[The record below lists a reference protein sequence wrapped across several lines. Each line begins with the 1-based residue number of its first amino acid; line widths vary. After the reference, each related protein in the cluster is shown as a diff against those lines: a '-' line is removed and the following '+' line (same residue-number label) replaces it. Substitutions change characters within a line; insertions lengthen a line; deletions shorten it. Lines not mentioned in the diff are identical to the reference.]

1 MNRQVAAL
9 VLSIAVA
16 VLGWLA
22 LLDRGLRPALVPI
35 LTAGGIL
42 LGLLGVVV
50 RLSRP
55 RSGSPEGMSA
65 TAMWRV
71 AVTVVLFCV
80 GLPVIFIVL
89 ASNSWSTRAVLPLFS
104 TLSPSGRWLGLLEEL
119 LMLGVALL
127 IVFVPDSLHAR
138 GRAARSLVPEWL
150 AGFASV
156 LTVAFILLLHFGG
169 IAEANLRMAQ
179 MGVLSVVAFGVAVL
193 LAPFYRIVAK
203 VVGVV
208 RRPWGDETRACRR
221 SGTAGGW
228 HKRTGGERDTGGVGG
243 EPDVASRIT
252 MLSYSPSALSR
263 FCDDHMPSEPVGV
276 AGFEPAA
283 SSSRSQVPI
292 RTASAAACLTWE
304 ALSVDVRWR
313 PRLSAVI
320 VTHLVTRLG

>member
-203 VVGVV
+203 ECLQQGIAVVFDPARWWSAWCAALGEM
-208 RRPWGDETRACRR
+208 RRAPADAAEPLADGTREPVA
-221 SGTAGGW
+221 SGTLAGSEEN
-228 HKRTGGERDTGGVGG
+228 RT
-243 EPDVASRIT
+243 
-252 MLSYSPSALSR
+252 
-263 FCDDHMPSEPVGV
+263 
-276 AGFEPAA
+276 
-283 SSSRSQVPI
+283 
-292 RTASAAACLTWE
+292 
-304 ALSVDVRWR
+304 
-313 PRLSAVI
+313 
-320 VTHLVTRLG
+320 